1 VPEARPEPGRRESP
15 PFSRETLHFVQGDVF
30 SDGIQS
36 RAATGALLL
45 LHKIGYTFP
54 RLIET
59 MTTQIRNFCIIAH
72 VDHGKSTLADRLL
85 QLTGT
90 ISDREMTEQV
100 LDTMDLEREKGV
112 TIKASAVR
120 MNYKASDGVEYELNL
135 IDTPGHVDFGYEV
148 SRALYACEG
157 AVLVVDATQG
167 IEAQTLANLYSAIEA
182 NLEIIPVI
190 NKTDLPSAR
199 PDEVAEDVGSLL
211 GVEPESVIQ
220 ISAKAGLN
228 VESVLEA
235 IVEKVPPPADKN
247 EAPLRALIFDSHYD
261 SYKGVIAYI
270 RVIEGEIKAGETL
283 RMMATRVD
291 MKPVEIGIFSP
302 VMKPV
307 KSLSAGEVGYI
318 ATGLKTVH
326 ECRVGDTVTHPA
338 GAAATEPLPGYRHP
352 KPMVFAGIY
361 PVDADDYSDLR
372 EALDKLQLNDASLVF
387 QPETSQALGFGF
399 RAGFLGLFH
408 MEIIQERIEREY
420 EMNVLFTAPSV
431 EYEVLLIDNS
441 TLLID
446 SPAELPDES
455 KIVEIREP
463 WMNIEII
470 TPTDYYGPIMELVT
484 RRRGEFK
491 GPEYPAPHRVQ
502 LNYTIPLS
510 ELIVGFFDELKSR
523 TKGYAS
529 LDYQFAEYRPDK
541 LQKLEILVNGE
552 PVDSLASIVHE
563 KDAYHRGQRF
573 ITKLKSIIPRQL
585 FDVAIQASSG
595 GRVISRANVKAT
607 RKDVLAKCYG
617 GDITRKKKL
626 LEKQKKG
633 KKRLKMVGNVEI
645 PQDAFMAVLKLD
657 EE

>member
-1 VPEARPEPGRRESP
+1 
-15 PFSRETLHFVQGDVF
+15 
-30 SDGIQS
+30 
-36 RAATGALLL
+36 
-45 LHKIGYTFP
+45 
-54 RLIET
+54 
-59 MTTQIRNFCIIAH
+59 MTDHIRNFCIIAH

-90 ISDREMTEQV
+90 ISERDMSAQM

-120 MNYKASDGVEYELNL
+120 MYYTANDKQKYEINL

-148 SRALYACEG
+148 SRALKACEG

-167 IEAQTLANLYSAIEA
+167 IEAQTLANLYQALEA
-182 NLEIIPVI
+182 DLTIIPVI
-190 NKTDLPSAR
+190 NKIDLPSAR

-211 GVEPESVIQ
+211 GIDPDSVLRV
-220 ISAKAGLN
+220 SAKEGLN
-228 VESVLEA
+228 VDQILEA
-235 IVEKVPPPADKN
+235 IVTRIPPPKDADD
-247 EAPLRALIFDSHYD
+247 APLRALIFDSHYD
-261 SYKGVIAYI
+261 SYKGVVAYI
-270 RVIEGEIKAGETL
+270 RVIEGSFKSTDVL
-283 RMMATRVD
+283 RMLATKVD
-291 MKPVEIGIFSP
+291 MKPVEIGIFAPS
-302 VMKPV
+302 MKPV
-307 KSLSAGEVGYI
+307 QKLGSGEVGYI
-318 ATGLKTVH
+318 ATGFKTVH
-326 ECRVGDTVTHPA
+326 ECRVGDTITRASAPSLD
-338 GAAATEPLPGYRHP
+338 PLPGYRTP

-361 PVDADDYSDLR
+361 PVEADDYPELR
-372 EALDKLQLNDASLVF
+372 ESLEKLQLNDASLTYA
-387 QPETSQALGFGF
+387 PETSQALGFGF

-420 EMNVLFTAPSV
+420 NLDVLFTAPSV
-431 EYEVLLIDNS
+431 EYEVMMIGDEVI
-441 TLLID
+441 TVD

-455 KIVEIREP
+455 KVIEIREP

-484 RRRGEFK
+484 RKRGIFK
-491 GPEYPAPHRVQ
+491 QQEYPAPHRVQ
-502 LNYTIPLS
+502 LDFEIPLS
-510 ELIVGFFDELKSR
+510 EIIIGFFDELKSR

-529 LDYQFAEYRPDK
+529 LDYQFLEYRVDE

-552 PVDSLASIVHE
+552 PLDALAAIVHK
-563 KDAYHRGQRF
+563 KDAFHKGQRL
-573 ITKLKSIIPRQL
+573 ITKLKDLIPRQL
-585 FDVAIQASSG
+585 YDVAVQASAG
-595 GRVISRANVKAT
+595 GRIISRANVKAT